1 MILNAKNKSPLDVC
15 SDDRIRSLLSEFLNK
30 AHPTPSPHNLN
41 GKGERKKNENAA
53 EMSPHPLYVTQT
65 PPSHNLT
72 RRRPR
77 RQVANHPVTPP
88 SSTTKRRNKAKNSS
102 GSYHS
107 DQSSN
112 SSDENEAMNEREV
125 LRPHPLKPVHLLAER
140 NGDQMKEK
148 EENIEDKEGSSE
160 VTAVEERKE
169 EDTEDIKEE
178 KEIEQEI
185 NVVEEGSALQQME
198 EDTVID
204 TTSKDEVATNGGVND
219 TTTQNDSTLTT
230 ATLTHSFTATGKQVL
245 ASEEQEQNLN
255 ITDIQS
261 TTGDIQSTTG
271 DIQSA
276 TSDIQSATSDI
287 QSTTGDI
294 QSTTGDIQSTTSDT
308 NPATSDVLMQSKVD
322 DNVDDDHVS
331 LDKSQ
336 SMDATHSSVIKP
348 QSSLDI
354 PQSSMDES
362 QSLMDPATQS
372 SVDAHSV
379 SVDETDSFMDNNTQS
394 MDALN
399 DKVME
404 SSQPLDVLCLP
415 HEGHSSLLD
424 DDKTVDKAIVSIN
437 DDYSMDSPQ
446 ESASLLIS
454 ISLNKLNKTTP
465 TDAKPIPSPD
475 PFTKLPPPPERT
487 GSGDISCEGSG
498 ECSVSI
504 VSSLVHR
511 VASIDSISTC
521 SSTDEDKGGGRR
533 GEGKDTNRGFDKE
546 YILQLDE
553 DEDSLSTVVSFST
566 SLPLVFSSRPSSRS
580 HSPAR
585 SLSPVSLDH
594 APSSAT
600 PPLSSLLVT
609 SVKSGGGIRRGRS
622 EEPQVSRGIDRRQQS
637 ESKLH
642 SSIKSPPP
650 TISLR
655 VKSPPVSKASLKS
668 PPILSDSSSHMT
680 AG

>member
-77 RQVANHPVTPP
+77 RQVANRPVTPP
-88 SSTTKRRNKAKNSS
+88 SSATKRRNKAKNSS

-140 NGDQMKEK
+140 NGEQMKEK
-148 EENIEDKEGSSE
+148 EENMEDKEGSSE

-169 EDTEDIKEE
+169 EDTEEEE

-185 NVVEEGSALQQME
+185 KVVEEGSALQQME

-204 TTSKDEVATNGGVND
+204 TISKDEMATNGGATD

-230 ATLTHSFTATGKQVL
+230 ATLTHSFTAAGKQVL
-245 ASEEQEQNLN
+245 AGEEQEQNLN

-261 TTGDIQSTTG
+261 TTS

-287 QSTTGDI
+287 QS
-294 QSTTGDIQSTTSDT
+294 
-308 NPATSDVLMQSKVD
+308 ATSDIQTTTSGTNPTISDALIQSKVD
-322 DNVDDDHVS
+322 DNVDDDHAS

-336 SMDATHSSVIKP
+336 SMDATHSSVVKP
-348 QSSLDI
+348 QSSLDV

-362 QSLMDPATQS
+362 QSLMDAVSQS
-372 SVDAHSV
+372 SVDAHHL
-379 SVDETDSFMDNNTQS
+379 SVDESDSFMDNDTQS
-394 MDALN
+394 MDASN
-399 DKVME
+399 DKVMD
-404 SSQPLDVLCLP
+404 SSQPLDMCLL

-424 DDKTVDKAIVSIN
+424 DDKTVDKAIASIK
-437 DDYSMDSPQ
+437 DEYSIDEPQ

-465 TDAKPIPSPD
+465 TDTKPIPSPD
-475 PFTKLPPPPERT
+475 PFTKLAPPPERT

-498 ECSVSI
+498 ECSLSI

-521 SSTDEDKGGGRR
+521 SSTDEDKGEEGRR

-609 SVKSGGGIRRGRS
+609 SVKSVGGIRRGRS
-622 EEPQVSRGIDRRQQS
+622 EEPQVSRGIDRRQQA

>member
-77 RQVANHPVTPP
+77 RQVANRPVTPP
-88 SSTTKRRNKAKNSS
+88 SSATKRRNKAKNSS

-140 NGDQMKEK
+140 NGDQMKDK

-160 VTAVEERKE
+160 VIAVEERKE
-169 EDTEDIKEE
+169 EEAEGIQEE
-178 KEIEQEI
+178 KEVEQEI
-185 NVVEEGSALQQME
+185 KVVKEGLALQQIK
-198 EDTVID
+198 EDTIID
-204 TTSKDEVATNGGVND
+204 TISKDEVATNGGAND
-219 TTTQNDSTLTT
+219 STTQNDSTLTT
-230 ATLTHSFTATGKQVL
+230 TTIAHSFTATDKQVL
-245 ASEEQEQNLN
+245 AGEEQEQNLN

-261 TTGDIQSTTG
+261 TTGDIQS
-271 DIQSA
+271 A
-276 TSDIQSATSDI
+276 TSDIQSTTSDIQSTTSDI

-294 QSTTGDIQSTTSDT
+294 QSTTSNTNPSTSD
-308 NPATSDVLMQSKVD
+308 ALIQSKVD

-331 LDKSQ
+331 MDKSQ
-336 SMDATHSSVIKP
+336 SIDATHSSVIKP
-348 QSSLDI
+348 QSSLDA

-372 SVDAHSV
+372 SVDA
-379 SVDETDSFMDNNTQS
+379 VDEMDSFMDNNTQS

-404 SSQPLDVLCLP
+404 LSQPLDVLCLP
-415 HEGHSSLLD
+415 HEAHSSLLD
-424 DDKTVDKAIVSIN
+424 DDKTVDNALVSIK

-446 ESASLLIS
+446 ESASLLIR

-465 TDAKPIPSPD
+465 TDTKPIPSPD

-504 VSSLVHR
+504 VSSIVHR

-533 GEGKDTNRGFDKE
+533 GEGKDPNRGFDKE

-622 EEPQVSRGIDRRQQS
+622 EEPQVSRGIDRKQQS

-668 PPILSDSSSHMT
+668 PPILSDSSLHMT
-680 AG
+680 PG